1 MPLEDSFHFFFLLSD
16 LKSSN
21 VVGGGMCSRE
31 ECVYE
36 AKLFKFYML
45 IKLKDDL
52 RFKDKQLQR
61 RDLE

>member
-1 MPLEDSFHFFFLLSD
+1 ME
-16 LKSSN
+16 SSK
-21 VVGGGMCSRE
+21 VGGGGMCRHE

-45 IKLKDDL
+45 VKLKDEL

-61 RDLE
+61 RDPE

>member
-1 MPLEDSFHFFFLLSD
+1 MTLEDSFFFFLLSD
-16 LKSSN
+16 LESSK
-21 VVGGGMCSRE
+21 VGGGGMCRHE

-45 IKLKDDL
+45 VKLKDEL

-61 RDLE
+61 RDPE

>member
-1 MPLEDSFHFFFLLSD
+1 
-16 LKSSN
+16 
-21 VVGGGMCSRE
+21 MCSRE